1 MENDNLILNKTFDFA
16 VRIVNLH
23 KYISGKEKDPVLSRQ
38 ILRSGTSIGANVH
51 EAEKAQSLAD
61 FYSKMSIALKEANE
75 TFYWL
80 KLLCKTEYLTE
91 SEFISMNQ
99 DLSEIIGI
107 LTAICKSTQIKIEN
121 AKK

>member
-23 KYISGKEKDPVLSRQ
+23 KYASDTKRDPVLFRQ
-38 ILRSGTSIGANVH
+38 LLRSGTSIGANVH

-61 FYSKMSIALKEANE
+61 FYANMSISLKEANE

-80 KLLCKTEYLTE
+80 KLLYKTEYIAE
-91 SEFISMNQ
+91 SEFISLNQ
-99 DLSEIIGI
+99 DISEIIGI
-107 LTAICKSTQIKIEN
+107 LTAICKSTQKKIEST
-121 AKK
+121 KK

>member
-23 KYISGKEKDPVLSRQ
+23 KYISEKEKDPVLSRQ

-61 FYSKMSIALKEANE
+61 FYSKMSISLKEANE

-80 KLLCKTEYLTE
+80 KLLCKTEYITE

-107 LTAICKSTQIKIEN
+107 LTAICKSTQKKIEN
-121 AKK
+121 TKK